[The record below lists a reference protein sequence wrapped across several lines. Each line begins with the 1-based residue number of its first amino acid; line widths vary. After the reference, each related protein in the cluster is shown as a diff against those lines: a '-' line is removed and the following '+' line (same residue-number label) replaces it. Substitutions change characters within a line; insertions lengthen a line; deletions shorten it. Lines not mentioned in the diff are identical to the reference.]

1 MPPQRNLSSFATS
14 HGAAVVD
21 AGEALLTH
29 LRHFSASTLLVLL
42 LASGCQTG
50 DAPPEAAV
58 VQAAVEQH
66 PRSIGEKA
74 PSAAEME
81 GALGIGAAPAS
92 VDSGSLRIEI
102 DAPAQNGAR
111 PQPPLP
117 PITAHPSPF
126 VDEAAVMPTKD
137 LHGYAFPGVNDVQP
151 AKVAKVNT
159 PPSAEQA
166 SLDEAEIERRAQ
178 ARAEEL
184 AQRKAELMAEGLAEE
199 RAKALVEELNRKRAE
214 EIEQLRKQLEAD
226 GLERRKAESMAQ
238 ELSAK
243 RIDEL
248 AQAKAEMIAKGLAEE
263 RAREMAE
270 QMAQARADELAQ
282 AKAELIAEGLAE
294 EKAQAMAEKMAE
306 SRAKILA
313 DEIVE
318 QRMTELEAAQQASE
332 PSPITDWQ
340 PAGDL
345 MARTIGG
352 PYQIGAGDILEF
364 QSFSDPSLNRELT
377 VRYDGHIS
385 LPLIKDINVSGQ
397 TREEA
402 ESLIQQAYTTV
413 FKNPQISLLVRETAS
428 KTFAVIGDIEQPGV
442 YPYLRPT
449 TLIEAVS
456 LAGGLRRRNSSS
468 SVGGFVGVTGQLTK
482 AFVIRHHQGER
493 LVFQYDLRQL
503 GAPGAHA
510 GDAPIYYGDLIYVPE
525 GVNLIY
531 LLGESRNPVI
541 VELTEGMTLLQML
554 SLSGGFN
561 QSTARLRNVVLMRQA
576 DGENTRVL
584 NVNVREMLRTGNDF
598 PLAPGDIIYIPQKWT
613 VRLSEFVARFTGSIS
628 PVLDMYNNAVQAYYG
643 ADLARNSLRRDDE
656 SRTLRRLIEIEQ
668 FGASTQNIYELFGAP

>member
-1 MPPQRNLSSFATS
+1 M
-14 HGAAVVD
+14 
-21 AGEALLTH
+21 
-29 LRHFSASTLLVLL
+29 
-42 LASGCQTG
+42 
-50 DAPPEAAV
+50 
-58 VQAAVEQH
+58 QAAAEQN

-81 GALGIGAAPAS
+81 GALGIGAAPAT

-102 DAPAQNGAR
+102 DAPAQNGTR
-111 PQPPLP
+111 PQAPLP
-117 PITAHPSPF
+117 PITANPSPF
-126 VDEAAVMPTKD
+126 VDEAAVIPTKD
-137 LHGYAFPGVNDVQP
+137 LHGYAFPGVNEVEP
-151 AKVAKVNT
+151 AKVAKVETT
-159 PPSAEQA
+159 PPAEQA
-166 SLDEAEIERRAQ
+166 RMDEAEIERRAQ

-199 RAKALVEELNRKRAE
+199 RAKALVEELNQKRSE

-226 GLERRKAESMAQ
+226 GLERRKAEGMAQ

-248 AQAKAEMIAKGLAEE
+248 AQAKAGMIAKGLAEE

-270 QMAQARADELAQ
+270 QMAQARAEELAQ

-318 QRMTELEAAQQASE
+318 QRMTQLEAAEAAE
-332 PSPITDWQ
+332 PAPITDWQ

-345 MARTIGG
+345 MATTMGG

-364 QSFSDPSLNRELT
+364 QSFSDPTLNRELT

-385 LPLIKDINVSGQ
+385 LPLIEDINVSGQ

-402 ESLIQQAYTTV
+402 ESLIQQAYTAV
-413 FKNPQISLLVRETAS
+413 FKNPQMSLLVRETAS

-503 GAPGAHA
+503 GTPGAHA

-643 ADLARNSLRRDDE
+643 ADLARNTLRGDDE
-656 SRTLRRLIEIEQ
+656 SRTLRRLVEIEQ
-668 FGASTQNIYELFGAP
+668 FGTSTQNIYDLFGAP